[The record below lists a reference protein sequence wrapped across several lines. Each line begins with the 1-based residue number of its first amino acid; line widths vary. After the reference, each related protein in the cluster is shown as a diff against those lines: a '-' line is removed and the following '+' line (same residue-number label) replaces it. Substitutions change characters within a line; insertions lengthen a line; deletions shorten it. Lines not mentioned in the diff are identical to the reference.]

1 MAEDG
6 SFDYESI
13 QDVSTICR
21 FLESLNQGFESGQII
36 LSSDNETLELSPE
49 MLLKFKISAKKKKDK
64 SRLEMKISWK
74 HLSKEGDSANL
85 SIGS

>member
-1 MAEDG
+1 MTEDG

-13 QDVSTICR
+13 QDVRTICS
-21 FLESLNQGFESGQII
+21 FLDSLNQGFESGQII
-36 LSSDNETLELSPE
+36 LSSDNETLELSPQ

-74 HLSKEGDSANL
+74 HLSKESDTANL
-85 SIGS
+85 SIGT